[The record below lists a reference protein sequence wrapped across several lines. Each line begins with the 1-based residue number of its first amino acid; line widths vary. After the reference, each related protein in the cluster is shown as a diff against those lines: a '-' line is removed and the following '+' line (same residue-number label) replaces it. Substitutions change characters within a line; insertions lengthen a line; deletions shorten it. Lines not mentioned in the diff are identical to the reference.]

1 MTEYRLPWL
10 LAGIACTLLALFV
23 LAVSLMIATM
33 PYCSEK
39 QTVYIGNFGSKEAG
53 VRAAIPKL
61 AAEIARCPDANV
73 YRVMWE
79 GPGNYQGNYRHSV
92 LYERRDNRI
101 GYEDDFLSSFSDQSY
116 VVDDAAIHAV
126 AVEGGMLED
135 FARYD
140 QRRR

>member
-23 LAVSLMIATM
+23 LAVSLMIATS
-33 PYCSEK
+33 PYCSEG
-39 QTVYIGNFGSKEAG
+39 QTVYIGNLDSKEAG
-53 VRAAIPKL
+53 VRAAIRKL
-61 AAEIARCPDANV
+61 AAEIVKCPGARV

-79 GPGNYQGNYRHSV
+79 GPGNYQGNYRHAI

-101 GYEDDFLSSFSDQSY
+101 GYEDDFLSSFSDETY

-126 AVEGGMLED
+126 ADEGGALEE

>member
-10 LAGIACTLLALFV
+10 LVGIACTLLALFA
-23 LAVSLMIATM
+23 LAVSFVIATM

-39 QTVYIGNFGSKEAG
+39 QTVYIGNFDSKQAG
-53 VRAAIPKL
+53 VRASIPRL
-61 AAEIARCPDANV
+61 AAEIAKCPDARV

-79 GPGNYQGNYRHSV
+79 GLGNYQGNYRHAV

-101 GYEDDFLSSFSDQSY
+101 GYEDDSLSSFSDETY
-116 VVDDAAIHAV
+116 IVDEAAIEAV
-126 AVEGGMLED
+126 AEQGGKLED

-140 QRRR
+140 QRGR